1 MNKPTD
7 STSAPAGI
15 RDWLFRFVKGVVIAL
30 GFILP
35 GVSGGVLAAILGIYT
50 RILAFMANIT
60 RDFVKNV
67 LFFIPVGLGGIA
79 GIILLSAPLE
89 YLLEN
94 FETVVMW
101 CFAGCIAGT
110 LPALYKE
117 AGKEGRGKGDWAVF
131 AVTFVVGFAALLAL
145 AVFEARSTDEL
156 PDGANIS
163 IVEASVDA
171 DATAASDGAAAVAVG
186 ILEMLPAEIE
196 VADAEVADATT
207 TASAASSTTS
217 SGLLP
222 TDRFTTW
229 VIAGALIALGI
240 IVPGLSPSNL
250 LIVLGIFK
258 AMIAGFKNADL
269 MVFLPLALGGLV
281 TLLLFSKIME
291 RILRLHYSK
300 LYHFILGIVIASTL
314 LIVIPPVIS
323 YEGFTIASGA
333 ISAVLFALGCLLGS
347 WMSRLEDKY
356 KGPAQR

>member
-1 MNKPTD
+1 MNKTTD
-7 STSAPAGI
+7 TTPAPAGV
-15 RDWLFRFVKGVVIAL
+15 RDWLFRFVKGVIIAL

-89 YLLEN
+89 YLLDN

-117 AGKEGRGKGDWAVF
+117 AGNEGRGKGDWAVF
-131 AVTFVVGFAALLAL
+131 AITFVVGFAALLAL
-145 AVFEARSTDEL
+145 AVFEARSAAEL
-156 PDGANIS
+156 AETELTTIELAAVELAGVDSES
-163 IVEASVDA
+163 IDAAASAVAVASATTEAASS
-171 DATAASDGAAAVAVG
+171 ATAAAPAA
-186 ILEMLPAEIE
+186 
-196 VADAEVADATT
+196 
-207 TASAASSTTS
+207 TAG
-217 SGLLP
+217 GLLP

-258 AMIAGFKNADL
+258 AMIAGFKNADI
-269 MVFLPLALGGLV
+269 MVFIPLAIGGLV

-300 LYHFILGIVIASTL
+300 LYHFILGIVIASTM

-323 YEGFTIASGA
+323 YEGFTIVSGI

-356 KGPAQR
+356 KK